1 MITSALERLRMP
13 GPSLISDYLRE
24 LSAQL
29 PGQVVEELADGLN
42 DTCEHYLDDGLD
54 PDAAASAALAE
65 FGDPQVIIAAF
76 TRLSSPQRAAR
87 RLLLTGPVIGA
98 CWGAALITS
107 RAWTW
112 AVPNVA
118 RLLLGVTLLSV
129 IGLLAAAAFG
139 RQYRAVGRVGIA
151 GCIGI
156 AAIDTADDHHGRF
169 CYPCAALASHPGHC
183 GQRSPPRLH
192 HTGHCAQF
200 SRGER
205 SESPVAGTK
214 DAAA

>member
-1 MITSALERLRMP
+1 MP

-87 RLLLTGPVIGA
+87 RLLLTGPVIGV

-112 AVPNVA
+112 PVPNVA

-156 AAIDTADDHHGRF
+156 AAIDTAMIITVAF
-169 CYPCAALASHPGHC
+169 VIPVLLWPVIPALAASAL
-183 GQRSPPRLH
+183 RLAY
-192 HTGHCAQF
+192 TT
-200 SRGER
+200 RTLR
-205 SESPVAGTK
+205 PILTR
-214 DAAA
+214 

>member
-1 MITSALERLRMP
+1 MP

-87 RLLLTGPVIGA
+87 RLLLTGPVIGV

-112 AVPNVA
+112 PVPNVA

-156 AAIDTADDHHGRF
+156 AAIDTAMIITVAF
-169 CYPCAALASHPGHC
+169 VIPVLLWPVIPALAASAL
-183 GQRSPPRLH
+183 RLAC
-192 HTGHCAQF
+192 TT
-200 SRGER
+200 RTLR
-205 SESPVAGTK
+205 PILTR
-214 DAAA
+214 

>member
-1 MITSALERLRMP
+1 MP

-29 PGQVVEELADGLN
+29 PGQVVDELADGLN

-54 PDAAASAALAE
+54 PDAAASTALAE

-112 AVPNVA
+112 PVPNVA

-156 AAIDTADDHHGRF
+156 AAIDTAMIITVAF
-169 CYPCAALASHPGHC
+169 VIPVLLWPVIPAIAASALRLAYTTWTLRPILT
-183 GQRSPPRLH
+183 R
-192 HTGHCAQF
+192 
-200 SRGER
+200 
-205 SESPVAGTK
+205 
-214 DAAA
+214 

>member
-1 MITSALERLRMP
+1 MP

-42 DTCEHYLDDGLD
+42 DTCEHYLNDGLD
-54 PDAAASAALAE
+54 PDAAASAALTE

-76 TRLSSPQRAAR
+76 TRFSSPQRAAR

-112 AVPNVA
+112 PVPNVA
-118 RLLLGVTLLSV
+118 RLLLGMTLLSV

-156 AAIDTADDHHGRF
+156 AAIDTAMIITVAF
-169 CYPCAALASHPGHC
+169 VIPVLLWPVIPALAASAL
-183 GQRSPPRLH
+183 RLAY
-192 HTGHCAQF
+192 TT
-200 SRGER
+200 RTLR
-205 SESPVAGTK
+205 PILTR
-214 DAAA
+214 